1 MNINRS
7 SYKPIYLQISD
18 LIRNDIES
26 GKLKVGDQ
34 IWSERF
40 IVDEFKVSRNT
51 AKEAIEELA
60 RHGLVTRM
68 QGYGT
73 FVSDNRVNYG
83 LQRMTSFTEETQMR
97 GMKPSSRLLA
107 LNRVAA
113 DAVIAQKLHLVPED
127 EVYCL
132 ERLRLADDRPMAL
145 HVSFVPVSRCPNLER
160 FDFSQQSLFSVMEQ
174 EYGLKLTWQE
184 ASITPVI
191 AHKNEAAILKIKTGL
206 PLLRSDGVAYLE
218 DDTPIE
224 AHQILYRS
232 DLYQFTVR
240 STRKS
245 F

>member
-7 SYKPIYLQISD
+7 SFKPIYLQISD

-40 IVDEFKVSRNT
+40 IVDEFNVSRNT

-60 RHGLVTRM
+60 RNGLVTRM

-73 FVSDNRVNYG
+73 FVSGNRVSYG
-83 LQRMTSFTEETQMR
+83 LQRMTSFTEEMQMR
-97 GMKPSSRLLA
+97 GLKPSSRLLSHT
-107 LNRVAA
+107 LVAS
-113 DAVIAQKLHLVPED
+113 DPLIAQKLHITAGD
-127 EVYCL
+127 SVYRL

-145 HVSFVPVSRCPNLER
+145 HVSFVPVSRCPNLNR
-160 FDFSQQSLFSVMEQ
+160 FDFEKQSLFTVLEQ
-174 EYGLKLTWQE
+174 EFGLKLTWQE
-184 ASITPVI
+184 VVITPVI
-191 AHKNEAAILKIKTGL
+191 AYKNEAAILNIKTGV

-224 AHQILYRS
+224 THQILYRS

-245 F
+245 Y

>member
-7 SYKPIYLQISD
+7 SFKPIYLQISD
-18 LIRNDIES
+18 LIRADIES

-73 FVSDNRVNYG
+73 YVSDNRVNYG

-107 LNRVAA
+107 LSQVTA
-113 DAVIAQKLHLVPED
+113 DPVVAQKLRLMPEE
-127 EVYCL
+127 EVYHL

-191 AHKNEAAILKIKTGL
+191 AHKNEAAILNIKTGL